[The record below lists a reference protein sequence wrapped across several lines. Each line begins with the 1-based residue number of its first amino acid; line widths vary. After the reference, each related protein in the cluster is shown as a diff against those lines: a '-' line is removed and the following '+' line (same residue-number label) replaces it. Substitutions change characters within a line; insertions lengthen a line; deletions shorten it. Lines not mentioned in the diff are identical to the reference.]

1 MIVFFLYVSYF
12 LTTYCSLY
20 LSMANNRRGYW
31 ARWMTMTLM
40 RRTHTE
46 TVWFIRPRRIRAMWS
61 QITIFEILITR
72 CITRKQS
79 RHNRG
84 TSALE
89 VCTYAWNLYTLREI
103 VANQTKK
110 NQLYLAEKKKKSVS
124 EKEERGRS
132 ERRPKAW
139 NKEKDIDNYS
149 EHKPTHKCQEE
160 RVEDTPDTQQNE
172 RRKV

>member
-1 MIVFFLYVSYF
+1 MYIRLKPVY
-12 LTTYCSLY
+12 
-20 LSMANNRRGYW
+20 
-31 ARWMTMTLM
+31 
-40 RRTHTE
+40 TE
-46 TVWFIRPRRIRAMWS
+46 RNSS
-61 QITIFEILITR
+61 QP
-72 CITRKQS
+72 
-79 RHNRG
+79 N
-84 TSALE
+84 
-89 VCTYAWNLYTLREI
+89 
-103 VANQTKK
+103 KK